1 MRRRPATAPHLDR
14 MESVRSLIAQIA
26 GFQDV
31 PPPGIGRVYT
41 LASGDSSE
49 GVLYEVM
56 VSLFPDCSCAYFI
69 SMIGAK
75 TRKYVPCK
83 HLYFIFLKR
92 MNMAPDV
99 EECIHQQTLSES
111 EVKWLL
117 SLDSERPV

>member
-1 MRRRPATAPHLDR
+1 
-14 MESVRSLIAQIA
+14 MESARSLVADIA

-31 PPPGIGRVYT
+31 PPPGFGRVYT
-41 LASGDSSE
+41 LASGNSSE
-49 GVLYEVM
+49 AVYYEVTI
-56 VSLFPDCSCAYFI
+56 SSFPACSCADFI

-75 TRKYVPCK
+75 TRKYVPGK

-99 EECIHQQTLSES
+99 EDCIHQQTLSES

-117 SLDSERPV
+117 KS